1 MRGAIKKT
9 GKRNLS
15 DNGNE
20 LEEYFAE
27 FDVAELDP
35 DDAARPNES
44 HSGLTVAEEIRRLK
58 AYVAHLGEQIVGFQP
73 VQPSQAKATRPIA
86 IDKIVGLTVMVGI
99 AAAVVVVANRLPRDR
114 IPGRGVT

>member
-15 DNGNE
+15 DHGNE

-44 HSGLTVAEEIRRLK
+44 NSALTVSEEIRRLK

-73 VQPSQAKATRPIA
+73 AQRSQSKATRPIA
-86 IDKIVGLTVMVGI
+86 VEKIVGFTVMVGI
-99 AAAVVVVANRLPRDR
+99 AAAVVVVARRLPRFD
-114 IPGRGVT
+114 